1 VNGLPASPIQSLHEG
16 EFLRLLRHGHWE
28 YVQRRSPRGAAALV
42 ALTDT
47 NELVL
52 VEQFR
57 IPVQAPC
64 IELPAGIIGDEAA
77 FAGESIL
84 ESARRELL
92 EETGFD
98 CAAVEPLFS
107 GPTAPGLTSEMSHLV
122 RARGL
127 RRVHAG
133 GGVAGE
139 GITPHLVPLA
149 GIDAWLAAQAA
160 RGCLI
165 EPKVYAALYLIHREA
180 R

>member
-1 VNGLPASPIQSLHEG
+1 MTRQPEAPIHSLHEG

-28 YVQRRSPRGAAALV
+28 YVQRRSRLGAAALV
-42 ALTDT
+42 AVTDAG
-47 NELVL
+47 ELVL
-52 VEQFR
+52 VEQYR

-77 FAGESIL
+77 FADESIL

-107 GPTAPGLTSEMSHLV
+107 GPTAPGLSSEMSHLV
-122 RARGL
+122 RASGL

-139 GITPHLVPLA
+139 GITPHVVPLA
-149 GIDAWLAAQAA
+149 GIDGWLRAQSA

-165 EPKVYAALYLIHREA
+165 EPKVYAALYFLRAESG
-180 R
+180 